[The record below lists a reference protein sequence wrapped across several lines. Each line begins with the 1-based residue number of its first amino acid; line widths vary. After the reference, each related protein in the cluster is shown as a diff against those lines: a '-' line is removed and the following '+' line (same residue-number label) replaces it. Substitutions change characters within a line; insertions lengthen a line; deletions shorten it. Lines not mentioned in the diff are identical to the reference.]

1 MAGNGALDL
10 SIRIMGKVDPS
21 LVTAIKQTKGL
32 TGDLASALTGT
43 KSLGSTVANTLG
55 VIGKTGLGIMATL
68 TTASA
73 VMIKKTTSMAEEYQA
88 QAADVVKYVGGIM
101 NDDGSIDPEKRATME
116 DAILKMT
123 TQVPIK
129 RDEMAQIAASLGQSG
144 KSYEQIF
151 LDNQQT
157 GEKSYL
163 YDTARLAAA
172 WDIDAKSAAD
182 YMTKWET
189 AFGKTHNQ
197 IIDIA
202 DSINYLGGHMATTA
216 AEIASVVNTSGG
228 VGQTAG
234 VDLHTTSALA
244 ATMLAMGVNDG
255 KAGTSL
261 NRVFT
266 NITLGNSATDAQ
278 TGAWNRL
285 GFDPVQIAKDMQ
297 STGPNGED
305 GAASTLYKVF
315 EAISKQD
322 KYQQTATIKT
332 LFGQWAIEGVSKIVG
347 NLPAFQNALL
357 MAGDTSAYSGSME
370 KELLVRLDTS
380 KAVSQMASN
389 ATDRLLINVG
399 NQFLP
404 AKKELTAMWIDI
416 ANGITE
422 SLPDLS
428 NIVNGILPM
437 LHSALLGIGNA
448 AQAALPW
455 IQKGIDYTAEHGPEV
470 AGAIAAIV
478 SAFGAMSFAPAAYS
492 AGSTLLS
499 TVGNVVIGGK
509 PSGAPGGMFGGITVR
524 NLLGMLSPTS
534 LFQNTV
540 RGGWELWSNRGNIL
554 KSAKMGAWMAN
565 GSGQGGIAGRLSSLA
580 GGAIGALNSDALT
593 SGKKKPMQAVAG
605 KIFGAAGYINNVA
618 NIPTNAMN
626 AMIAAANPAGTATAT
641 IGNVLGAGVG
651 AVFGKNG
658 LNLTGGI
665 GAVAGKLGGGF
676 MSMLGMFG
684 PAITSLGTMVA
695 VVSLLGDHFEDVRNI
710 VGTVFGEGGL
720 AVFDKFTGKIAGI
733 GDTVKQ
739 AFGQLTTPEGLQS
752 IQEKLSGFSIGGL
765 NLGDVFGAMTPAIQT
780 VMPLIESFAGVFSQI
795 VDLGVNHIKPVLTE
809 IFGFIVNEGI
819 PAVMPLLST
828 VVSLV
833 GTTLVNAIKVAVDL
847 VGKVLPVVEPVILGI
862 IGFLKQVATIG
873 VKAVNFIIG
882 ALNKIQ
888 LTIPET
894 LFGIPVPVIGGKSF
908 GFNLSPV
915 SVPAFANGGMTQ
927 GPSIAGEAGPE
938 AVISFRRGVR
948 EKNIDTWLTAGKLLG
963 VGLGDLLGL
972 PGRKPKMFADGGFT
986 EEDSNLIDF
995 NRARRQQYY
1004 NQVAQSFDTMV
1015 QPVAAA
1021 LVLGS
1026 DAGVAFSRITEIA
1039 NYAVDGLE
1047 TLAAMPTPT
1056 VSDDQGKAQQ
1066 LLNTGIGKVIAGAKS
1081 VLANENTQKAIRF
1094 IRGADAEKAKLEYAA
1109 NPDNYDLSNV
1119 NFFPT
1124 AGNSELTRQNL
1135 SMLADLQNYQ
1145 QEVELKPIG
1154 GSEDASGGST
1164 GNQRGGSSNSYQRT
1178 YTSSSG
1184 NTYVYA
1190 PNFTIYGS
1198 MNAED
1203 LRSIMDEGYEKFCE
1217 YVERYEREK
1226 RRTQYGT

>member
-32 TGDLASALTGT
+32 TGDLANALTGT

-88 QAADVVKYVGGIM
+88 QAADAVKYVGGIM

-182 YMTKWET
+182 YMAKWET
-189 AFGKTHNQ
+189 AFDKTHNQ

-244 ATMLAMGVNDG
+244 ATMLAMGVNEG

-278 TGAWNRL
+278 VGAWNKL

-315 EAISKQD
+315 EAISKED

-380 KAVSQMASN
+380 EAVSQMASN

-404 AKKELTAMWIDI
+404 AKKELTSMWIDI

-455 IQKGIDYTAEHGPEV
+455 CV
-470 AGAIAAIV
+470 
-478 SAFGAMSFAPAAYS
+478 FPA
-492 AGSTLLS
+492 
-499 TVGNVVIGGK
+499 
-509 PSGAPGGMFGGITVR
+509 
-524 NLLGMLSPTS
+524 
-534 LFQNTV
+534 
-540 RGGWELWSNRGNIL
+540 
-554 KSAKMGAWMAN
+554 
-565 GSGQGGIAGRLSSLA
+565 
-580 GGAIGALNSDALT
+580 
-593 SGKKKPMQAVAG
+593 
-605 KIFGAAGYINNVA
+605 
-618 NIPTNAMN
+618 
-626 AMIAAANPAGTATAT
+626 
-641 IGNVLGAGVG
+641 
-651 AVFGKNG
+651 
-658 LNLTGGI
+658 
-665 GAVAGKLGGGF
+665 
-676 MSMLGMFG
+676 
-684 PAITSLGTMVA
+684 
-695 VVSLLGDHFEDVRNI
+695 
-710 VGTVFGEGGL
+710 
-720 AVFDKFTGKIAGI
+720 
-733 GDTVKQ
+733 
-739 AFGQLTTPEGLQS
+739 
-752 IQEKLSGFSIGGL
+752 
-765 NLGDVFGAMTPAIQT
+765 
-780 VMPLIESFAGVFSQI
+780 
-795 VDLGVNHIKPVLTE
+795 
-809 IFGFIVNEGI
+809 
-819 PAVMPLLST
+819 
-828 VVSLV
+828 
-833 GTTLVNAIKVAVDL
+833 
-847 VGKVLPVVEPVILGI
+847 
-862 IGFLKQVATIG
+862 
-873 VKAVNFIIG
+873 
-882 ALNKIQ
+882 
-888 LTIPET
+888 
-894 LFGIPVPVIGGKSF
+894 
-908 GFNLSPV
+908 
-915 SVPAFANGGMTQ
+915 
-927 GPSIAGEAGPE
+927 
-938 AVISFRRGVR
+938 
-948 EKNIDTWLTAGKLLG
+948 
-963 VGLGDLLGL
+963 
-972 PGRKPKMFADGGFT
+972 RK
-986 EEDSNLIDF
+986 
-995 NRARRQQYY
+995 
-1004 NQVAQSFDTMV
+1004 
-1015 QPVAAA
+1015 
-1021 LVLGS
+1021 
-1026 DAGVAFSRITEIA
+1026 
-1039 NYAVDGLE
+1039 
-1047 TLAAMPTPT
+1047 AMPWRQRC
-1056 VSDDQGKAQQ
+1056 S
-1066 LLNTGIGKVIAGAKS
+1066 
-1081 VLANENTQKAIRF
+1081 
-1094 IRGADAEKAKLEYAA
+1094 
-1109 NPDNYDLSNV
+1109 
-1119 NFFPT
+1119 
-1124 AGNSELTRQNL
+1124 TR
-1135 SMLADLQNYQ
+1135 
-1145 QEVELKPIG
+1145 PIPI
-1154 GSEDASGGST
+1154 SGW
-1164 GNQRGGSSNSYQRT
+1164 R
-1178 YTSSSG
+1178 
-1184 NTYVYA
+1184 
-1190 PNFTIYGS
+1190 I
-1198 MNAED
+1198 
-1203 LRSIMDEGYEKFCE
+1203 
-1217 YVERYEREK
+1217 
-1226 RRTQYGT
+1226 

>member
-88 QAADVVKYVGGIM
+88 QAADAVKYVGGIM

-182 YMTKWET
+182 YMAKWET

-524 NLLGMLSPTS
+524 NLLGMLSPAS

-540 RGGWELWSNRGNIL
+540 RGGWGLWSNRGNIL

-739 AFGQLTTPEGLQS
+739 VFGQLTTPEGLQS

-1004 NQVAQSFDTMV
+1004 NQAAQSFDTMV

>member
-88 QAADVVKYVGGIM
+88 QAADAVKYVGGIM

-182 YMTKWET
+182 YMAKWET

-534 LFQNTV
+534 LFQNTM
-540 RGGWELWSNRGNIL
+540 RGGWGLWSNRGNIL

-739 AFGQLTTPEGLQS
+739 VFGQLTTPEGLQS

-833 GTTLVNAIKVAVDL
+833 GTTLVNAIKVAMDL

>member
-88 QAADVVKYVGGIM
+88 QAADAVKYVGGIM

-182 YMTKWET
+182 YMAKWET

-540 RGGWELWSNRGNIL
+540 RGGWRLWSNRGNIL

-739 AFGQLTTPEGLQS
+739 VFGQLTTPEGLQS

-1004 NQVAQSFDTMV
+1004 NQAAQSFDTMV

>member
-88 QAADVVKYVGGIM
+88 QAADAVKYVGGIM

-182 YMTKWET
+182 YMAKWET

-534 LFQNTV
+534 LFQNTM
-540 RGGWELWSNRGNIL
+540 RGGWGLWSNRGNIL

-739 AFGQLTTPEGLQS
+739 VFGQLTTPEGLQS

-1004 NQVAQSFDTMV
+1004 NQAAQSFDTMV

>member
-88 QAADVVKYVGGIM
+88 QAADAVKYVGGIM

-182 YMTKWET
+182 YMAKWET

-534 LFQNTV
+534 LFHNTV
-540 RGGWELWSNRGNIL
+540 RGGWGLWSNRGNIL

-665 GAVAGKLGGGF
+665 GAVAEKLGGGF

-739 AFGQLTTPEGLQS
+739 VFGQLTTPEGLQS